1 MIGGGNLSMN
11 DGKNDRV
18 VVTIVSNYGS
28 NAWCLMLTEEETR
41 TLAVLIDSLTTK
53 TPDSKM
59 S

>member
-1 MIGGGNLSMN
+1 MN

-41 TLAVLIDSLTTK
+41 TLAVLIDSLTNK
-53 TPDSKM
+53 IPDSKM